1 MTATTADAGKILS
14 FMYEATDVINQFKYM
29 TANFLDD
36 NDSISSIPRNYRS
49 IRDKHLAWLDNHI
62 KYITSNTP
70 DWNSILDAQSYQVAV
85 KNIRNFE
92 TNISSDAALSFLEL
106 QFISDLMTIQNTL
119 VILKRK
125 INSLCSSRLLATVKE
140 QLLQDALDLENNLN
154 QSRISLDNYVSNIIK
169 ICSQIRLFIDRR
181 IYLKTSVPTTWK
193 QILDLRLSRI
203 NEATANQIIEEI
215 ERSLNGPQIRADIQ
229 AELSNMQTKASAL
242 LNIYFSPYLARR
254 TALGGL
260 ARIQELEDS
269 LPTQLITI
277 DERNRIHVIL
287 SNSKKSLQSVINS
300 ITQATQQLP
309 LFIEERVSEVKNYL
323 NSNSKNFSGECKN
336 LGESIVNEVIDVAD
350 MFEQTHSES
359 NFVVFKD
366 NCVKCLID

>member
-1 MTATTADAGKILS
+1 MTATTADARRILS
-14 FMYEATDVINQFKYM
+14 FIYETTDAINQYKYI

-49 IRDKHLAWLDNHI
+49 IRDKHLAWLGNHL
-62 KYITSNTP
+62 KYITSNAP

-85 KNIRNFE
+85 EKIRNFE
-92 TNISSDAALSFLEL
+92 TNISSDAALSSLEL

-119 VILKRK
+119 VILKKK
-125 INSLCSSRLLATVKE
+125 INSLLSSRLLTTVKE
-140 QLLQDALDLENNLN
+140 QLGQDALDLENNLN
-154 QSRISLDNYVSNIIK
+154 QSRISLSFYVNNIIRV
-169 ICSQIRLFIDRR
+169 CSQIRLFISRR
-181 IYLKTSVPTTWK
+181 IYLKTSVPTTWN

-215 ERSLNGPQIRADIQ
+215 ERSLNGPKIRADIQ

-254 TALGGL
+254 AALGGL

-277 DERNRIHVIL
+277 DESNRIHAIL
-287 SNSKKSLQSVINS
+287 SNSMESLQSVINS
-300 ITQATQQLP
+300 ITQAKQHLP
-309 LFIEERVSEVKNYL
+309 LFVEERVSEVKSYL
-323 NSNSKNFSGECKN
+323 NNNSRKLSGECKN
-336 LGESIVNEVIDVAD
+336 LGESIVYREIDIGNI
-350 MFEQTHSES
+350 FEQTHSES

-366 NCVKCLID
+366 KCDIPIE